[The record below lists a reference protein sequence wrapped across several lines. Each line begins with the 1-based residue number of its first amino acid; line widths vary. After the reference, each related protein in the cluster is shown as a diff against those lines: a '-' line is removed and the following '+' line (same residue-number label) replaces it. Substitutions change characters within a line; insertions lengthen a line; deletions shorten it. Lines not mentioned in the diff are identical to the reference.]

1 MNAPMPQSLREFVRS
16 ADRRVLIVLLWAPLV
31 LVVWRIWGGAAF
43 YLARLAPAVALPVP
57 VGTAAE
63 WYTFG
68 SAFALLG
75 VATAL
80 LGRRGL
86 GMGPADL
93 GVRIGDWRWGL
104 KAVAFVAPVMI
115 LLTIPAAR
123 NPQFLAQ
130 YPLDRGACR
139 SASAFVV
146 HALVYFVYYAGWEFF
161 FRGFMQEGLRPALG
175 DVPAILVQTAIS
187 CLVHIGKPDGEVFA
201 ALAGGL
207 VFGWIALR
215 SRSILYVLIL
225 HWLLGITLDFLICFT

>member
-1 MNAPMPQSLREFVRS
+1 MNGPAPTSLREFVRS
-16 ADRRVLIVLLWAPLV
+16 ADRRVLVVLVWAPLV

-43 YLARLAPAVALPVP
+43 YLGHLASQMSVP
-57 VGTAAE
+57 VSASFAIEAWT
-63 WYTFG
+63 YG

-80 LGRRGL
+80 LGRIGL
-86 GMGPADL
+86 GEGPGDL

-104 KAVAFVAPVMI
+104 KAVAVVAPVMI
-115 LLTIPAAR
+115 LLTIPAAH

-146 HALVYFVYYAGWEFF
+146 HALVYLVYYAGWEFF

-201 ALAGGL
+201 ALVGGL

-225 HWLLGITLDFLICFT
+225 HWLLGIALDVLICFT